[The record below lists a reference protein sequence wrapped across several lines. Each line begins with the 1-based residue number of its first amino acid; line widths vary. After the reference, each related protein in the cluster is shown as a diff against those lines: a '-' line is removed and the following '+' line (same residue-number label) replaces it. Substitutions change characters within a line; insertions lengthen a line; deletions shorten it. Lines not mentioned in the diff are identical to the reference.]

1 MYYYIED
8 KAFLKSMRQT
18 CSDIINQLV
27 QQINKGPEMNVQA
40 HLIGSGAK
48 NLITQNEKLPV
59 DLDYNLNMISSKL
72 KNGRDIKEYVRKQFN
87 EVLNANGW
95 GDCLDSTS
103 TLTTKYRHFKK
114 GNKTEFS
121 IDLAITRYYN
131 GGRQRLIHQKTGNA
145 CMDPYVWNP
154 VPNSHRLEE
163 KVHFLKSNGLWLE
176 LRETYR
182 SKKNMYQ
189 KRNDT
194 NHPSFIV
201 YIESVNEVYSKYNP
215 LGISRQSRISL
226 QIRR

>member
-8 KAFLKSMRQT
+8 KAFLKSMRGT

-27 QQINKGPEMNVQA
+27 QQINKGPEMKVQA

-59 DLDYNLNMISSKL
+59 DLDYNLCIIKTAL
-72 KNGRDIKEYVRKQFN
+72 QRGRDIREYIRKQFN
-87 EVLNANGW
+87 AVLKANGW
-95 GDCLDSTS
+95 GDCHDSTS
-103 TLTTKYRHFKK
+103 VFTTEYRHFKK
-114 GNKTEFS
+114 GNQTKFK